1 MPNIIDGNISLRQ
14 LIQNTYRS
22 KFRSR
27 FKYKTRDVLKKVI
40 IIKQTTLHPDRLNS
54 PTITYIFRSYSY
66 PQYTPYNKH
75 VSGNAKQ
82 RKYKHQYDQVLSI
95 VADDNGKFSMDSTD
109 WKYRLGSQKKWQ
121 DNVPQSK
128 VKTIYKETQEKW
140 KKEKFEKRERL
151 IRRYS
156 GEVLKKKIKQLDEE
170 FKKKIEQHKK
180 SAPYLDKG
188 DYCSRVLGIN
198 GDFAFRCQKAYQAFG
213 HLYGRMTEPG
223 CSDDL
228 INMFAPKH
236 MLALIDFLIKI
247 GILV

>member
-14 LIQNTYRS
+14 LIQNTYRP

-27 FKYKTRDVLKKVI
+27 FKYKARDVLKKVI
-40 IIKQTTLHPDRLNS
+40 IIKQTTLNPDRSNS

-66 PQYTPYNKH
+66 PSYGVYLKH
-75 VSGNAKQ
+75 TSANKQ

-95 VADDNGKFSMDSTD
+95 VADDNGKFSMDSTG

-121 DNVPQSK
+121 DNIPQSK

-156 GEVLKKKIKQLDEE
+156 GEQLKKKTKQLDEE

-180 SAPYLDKG
+180 SAPYLDKN
-188 DYCSRVLGIN
+188 DFNSQVRGIN
-198 GDFAFRCQKAYQAFG
+198 GDAAFRVHPALQMYG
-213 HLYGRMTEPG
+213 HLYGREPEG
-223 CSDDL
+223 LTPNPENVFC
-228 INMFAPKH
+228 PKH
-236 MLALIDFLIKI
+236 MIALIEYLIKVN
-247 GILV
+247 ILK

>member
-1 MPNIIDGNISLRQ
+1 MPNTIDGTFTLRQ
-14 LIQNTYRS
+14 MLENTYTS
-22 KFRSR
+22 KFKTR
-27 FKYKTRDVLKKVI
+27 FEYRTRDVLKKVVL
-40 IIKQTTLHPDRLNS
+40 IKETTLHPDRPDS
-54 PTITYIFRSYSY
+54 PTVTYVFRSFSY
-66 PQYTPYNKH
+66 PQY
-75 VSGNAKQ
+75 GNYIKGKTGNKQ
-82 RKYKHQYDQVLSI
+82 RKTKHQYDQVLSI
-95 VADDNGKFSMDSTD
+95 VADENGQFSMNSRS

-121 DNVPQSK
+121 TNVPQNK

>member
-1 MPNIIDGNISLRQ
+1 MSNTIDGTFTLRQ
-14 LIQNTYRS
+14 MLENTYTS
-22 KFRSR
+22 KFKTR
-27 FKYKTRDVLKKVI
+27 FEYKTRDVLKKVVL
-40 IIKQTTLHPDRLNS
+40 IKETTLHPDRPNS
-54 PTITYIFRSYSY
+54 PTVTYVFRSFSY
-66 PQYTPYNKH
+66 PQY
-75 VSGNAKQ
+75 GNYIKGKTGNKQ

-95 VADDNGKFSMDSTD
+95 VADENGQFSMNSRN

-121 DNVPQSK
+121 TNVPQNK